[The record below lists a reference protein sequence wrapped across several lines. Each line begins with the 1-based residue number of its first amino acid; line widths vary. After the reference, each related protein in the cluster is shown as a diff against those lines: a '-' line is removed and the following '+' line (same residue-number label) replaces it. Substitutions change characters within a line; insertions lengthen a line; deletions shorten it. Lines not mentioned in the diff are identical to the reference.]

1 MEVKVVDVRENFRKR
16 GGDVVDGQSHVVCN
30 YVFKWL
36 IIASSRGQIAD
47 VIGGPRKMVDL
58 DLPSLARC
66 RPLVFHN
73 FT

>member
-16 GGDVVDGQSHVVCN
+16 GGDVVDSQSHVVCN

-36 IIASSRGQIAD
+36 MISSSRGQIAD

-58 DLPSLARC
+58 DLPNLGNAD
-66 RPLVFHN
+66 H
-73 FT
+73 